1 MLVLLLATKDLG
13 LTYTKH
19 ATRGIHDRIVAP
31 GVLEVYSDASFA
43 ECMLTR
49 RSTSGYVAMRC
60 GAAVSWG
67 ARSQGTVAH
76 SSSDSELRALAEAA
90 REALWLRKLKYA
102 ALKTDG
108 RNRCIPCHADV
119 EEDLVGRVAAPAA
132 KATFYWVYF
141 PYFS

>member
-1 MLVLLLATKDLG
+1 MSQSIKELCKHLIDPALRHYKAAQQCLSYLLATKDYG

-19 ATRGIHDRIVAP
+19 AIRGIHGRIVAA
-31 GVLEVYSDASFA
+31 GVLEVFSDASFA

-67 ARSQGTVAH
+67 ARSQGKVAH

-90 REALWLRKLKYA
+90 REALWLRKLEYA
-102 ALKTDG
+102 FSDPTE
-108 RNRCIPCHADV
+108 R
-119 EEDLVGRVAAPAA
+119 PAE
-132 KATFYWVYF
+132 WQR
-141 PYFS
+141 